1 MSVLKIKDENGKW
14 VGITS
19 IKGEKGEQG
28 EAGSAVVDKATDSTL
43 GVVYADGVS
52 GISVTDE
59 GALYIEAASEEDI
72 VDQNDAFKPIVPAT
86 LHKAVTSVGDNIYA
100 TKSELGLHSHTAN
113 EINAAPCHE
122 WGYDDIEAGSDS
134 DEPDGTIHL
143 VLESLD

>member
-19 IKGEKGEQG
+19 LKGEKGEKG

-59 GALYIEAASEEDI
+59 GALYIEAASEKDI
-72 VDQNDAFKPIVPAT
+72 TEQSNTFKPIVPAT
-86 LHKAVTSVGDNIYA
+86 LHTAVTSVGDGIYA
-100 TKSELGLHSHTAN
+100 SQTDLERHSHTPN
-113 EINAAPCHE
+113 EIGAAPSHE

-143 VLESLD
+143 VLESL